1 LIRSRAR
8 TASLALC
15 ATLGLAGCSNSDSP
29 ETASTRA
36 ESTGPAQTAA
46 ESVTSG
52 DASAAPPKAAGE
64 VETPSGLRITEVE
77 AGTGASPKPTDV
89 VLVHYHGTFPDG
101 SVFDSSVDRGEP
113 ARFPLNRVI
122 PCWTEGL
129 QRMKTGG
136 KSRLVCP
143 PTIAYGAQGAPPR
156 IPANATLIFDVELI
170 GIGQ

>member
-1 LIRSRAR
+1 MIRPRAR
-8 TASLALC
+8 HTSLALC
-15 ATLGLAGCSNSDSP
+15 AILGLAGCSNSNSPEADAPNTESAQPAKTTAQPVDSP
-29 ETASTRA
+29 DA
-36 ESTGPAQTAA
+36 G
-46 ESVTSG
+46 
-52 DASAAPPKAAGE
+52 ASAPNSAGE
-64 VETPSGLRITEVE
+64 VETPSGLRITEVV

-89 VLVHYHGTFPDG
+89 VLVHYHGTFLDG

-129 QRMKTGG
+129 QRMKAGG

-143 PTIAYGAQGAPPR
+143 PNIAYGAQGAPPR

-170 GIGQ
+170 GIGS